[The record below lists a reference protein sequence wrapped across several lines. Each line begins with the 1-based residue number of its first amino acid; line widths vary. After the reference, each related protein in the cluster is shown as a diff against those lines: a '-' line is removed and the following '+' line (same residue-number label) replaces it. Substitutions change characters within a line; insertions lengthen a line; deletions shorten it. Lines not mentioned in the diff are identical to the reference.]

1 MRAAASTSAPPTSRI
16 AAVQTRELLIF
27 GAGGFGREVASWA
40 GRARWRDEGFA
51 AVAFIDDNAAAA
63 ELNGR
68 PVLGLAEAAAR
79 HPGAYVIVTVGDP
92 RLRERLIGKAL
103 EAGLVA
109 TAPLIHPN
117 VEYDHDWIDFA
128 DGVVVCAGS
137 ILTVNIAVAEH
148 AQINLDCTVGHDA
161 VIGAYSTLSPGVHIS
176 GNVTLEPY
184 SFMGTGAVTVN
195 GLPGQP
201 LRIGEGAVVGAGAV
215 VTKDVPAGVTVTGV
229 PAKPRQTT

>member
-1 MRAAASTSAPPTSRI
+1 MHR
-16 AAVQTRELLIF
+16 RELLIF

-40 GRARWRDEGFA
+40 GRAQWRGEGFA
-51 AVAFIDDNAAAA
+51 VVAFIDDNAPAT

-68 PVLGLAEAAAR
+68 PVLALAQAAER
-79 HPGAYVIVTVGDP
+79 HPGAYVIATVGDP
-92 RLRERLIGKAL
+92 RMRERMIGKAL

-109 TAPLIHPN
+109 TAPLIHPG
-117 VEYDHDWIDFA
+117 VEYDQEYVAFA

-137 ILTVNIAVAEH
+137 ILTVNISVEAH

-184 SFMGTGAVTVN
+184 TFMGTGAVTVN
-195 GLPGQP
+195 GLPGNP
-201 LRIGEGAVVGAGAV
+201 LRIAADAVVGAGAV
-215 VTKDVPAGVTVTGV
+215 VTRDVPAGVTVTGV
-229 PAKPRQTT
+229 PAKPRQIT